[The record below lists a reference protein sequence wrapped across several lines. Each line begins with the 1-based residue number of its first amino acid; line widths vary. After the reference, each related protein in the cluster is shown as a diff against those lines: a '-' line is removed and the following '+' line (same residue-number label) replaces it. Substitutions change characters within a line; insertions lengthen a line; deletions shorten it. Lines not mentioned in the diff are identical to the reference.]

1 MPPCVAM
8 MRFCSRPSAHG
19 DELVLLLQADCEDA
33 GPGALL
39 MDARVM
45 RLTVP
50 ARVSIVIYGLRE
62 FRSAAC
68 PSRARRLERQVV
80 HEVRPFGCGPPPG

>member
-1 MPPCVAM
+1 
-8 MRFCSRPSAHG
+8 
-19 DELVLLLQADCEDA
+19 
-33 GPGALL
+33 LL